1 MKFRSLFD
9 ALSFSYRL
17 GRLSTP
23 PPLLQQHA
31 YYQRI
36 PESVVQFYSTCAL
49 AALSRITRPTSSKFA
64 TGKRRRVAM
73 L

>member
-9 ALSFSYRL
+9 ALS
-17 GRLSTP
+17 LSTP